1 MPETTVLEQAF
12 CEPGGDWGRTARR
25 AAGRAVEK
33 QAVSDEHER
42 TRLDGLRARARIIA
56 RHVLTH
62 PHLYADAPGDDLS
75 AVSAT
80 GRGAAAKKPARNDGA
95 A

>member
-1 MPETTVLEQAF
+1 MKQQAL
-12 CEPGGDWGRTARR
+12 
-25 AAGRAVEK
+25 
-33 QAVSDEHER
+33 SDEQER
-42 TRLDGLRARARIIA
+42 MRLDGLRALARIIA

-62 PHLYADAPGDDLS
+62 PHLYADAPGDDSS

-80 GRGAAAKKPARNDGA
+80 GRDAAAKKPARKEGA